1 VSLRRR
7 GADQRFTSVSSG
19 LPGIA
24 SDPLPPA
31 GPGGAGSGGVAQLGE
46 RLLCKQEVIGSI
58 PFTSTN
64 RSGTERLVTS
74 DSSLRSNER
83 ERQARSSDRAQ
94 TLCVDASRKPG
105 ARRSKRSSA
114 FCLSRQSLIFDMV
127 KSVLLRAEAGASGV
141 SARLHAVAR
150 FPGACMLLLLIIWV

>member
-64 RSGTERLVTS
+64 RSGTERLVPLATAHCAAMS
-74 DSSLRSNER
+74 ES
-83 ERQARSSDRAQ
+83 ARRDRAIE
-94 TLCVDASRKPG
+94 LKP
-105 ARRSKRSSA
+105 
-114 FCLSRQSLIFDMV
+114 
-127 KSVLLRAEAGASGV
+127 SV
-141 SARLHAVAR
+141 
-150 FPGACMLLLLIIWV
+150 